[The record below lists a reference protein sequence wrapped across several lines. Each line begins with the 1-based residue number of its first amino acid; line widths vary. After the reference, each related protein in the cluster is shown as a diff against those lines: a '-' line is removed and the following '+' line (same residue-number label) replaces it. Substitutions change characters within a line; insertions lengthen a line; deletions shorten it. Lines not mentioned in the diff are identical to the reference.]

1 MPYVARWNVVHWLRE
16 DEQLPGGGE
25 RHPGT
30 V

>member
-16 DEQLPGGGE
+16 DEQLPGAGRRPAGI
-25 RHPGT
+25 

>member
-16 DEQLPGGGE
+16 DAELPGEGG
-25 RHPGT
+25 RHPGI